1 MSTPNACF
9 TRTIHGPGFG
19 RDARPA
25 PAIGHGIAMP
35 IRPTVPPLLW
45 EPAPPGIETQGASA
59 QGAANLAETAL
70 WRYHL
75 CYWHEHRAQDEV
87 IVTVSFN
94 GDPLSDTTVAPD
106 GAPPRIEL
114 HKDDDLRVGERG
126 DERRDEGGEA
136 SDGLHGQLR
145 TPGVERFDSITGRSA
160 LTTRQVTGEVKHD
173 LAIKKP

>member
-1 MSTPNACF
+1 
-9 TRTIHGPGFG
+9 
-19 RDARPA
+19 
-25 PAIGHGIAMP
+25 MP

-106 GAPPRIEL
+106 GAPPRIDYQL
-114 HKDDDLRVGERG
+114 TVQLDFSDDGESIEALRLTREPDQARM
-126 DERRDEGGEA
+126 
-136 SDGLHGQLR
+136 
-145 TPGVERFDSITGRSA
+145 A
-160 LTTRQVTGEVKHD
+160 LT
-173 LAIKKP
+173 